1 MKKKESKLLRKSINK
16 FAEARFFV
24 YFRKTKYTI
33 LHYEMSRLVMRLP
46 AWVLTVWSYAPPLQT
61 VALPHQ

>member
-33 LHYEMSRLVMRLP
+33 LHYEM
-46 AWVLTVWSYAPPLQT
+46 
-61 VALPHQ
+61 